1 MELKNKTV
9 LITGGAQGIGH
20 QLAMLAADR
29 GARIFVF
36 DVSEPAEPLEGVK
49 YFKVDITSANDLES
63 AFKKIGG
70 QIDVVINNAGLM
82 RRGNVFETSEA
93 DYDLLMNV
101 NLKGMWL
108 VTKYA
113 GPWLTD
119 GATVFFMSSRHGMTL
134 KPDPAIYCLSKHG
147 VWGLAEIVKMTRPD
161 FRVKVAFPGSVDT
174 ALTWV
179 QVKEEDKEAKRKTV
193 VSPQFIAGK
202 IIELIESD
210 YAELVFDEQKKEY
223 RFE

>member
-1 MELKNKTV
+1 MELINKTV

-20 QLAMLAADR
+20 QLAMLAAVR
-29 GARIFVF
+29 GARVFVF
-36 DVSEPAEPLEGVK
+36 DVAEPAEPLGGVK
-49 YFKVDITSANDLES
+49 YFKVDITSAKSLES
-63 AFKKIGG
+63 AFGKIDGR
-70 QIDVVINNAGLM
+70 IDVLINNAGLM
-82 RRGNVFETSEA
+82 RRGNIFETTEA

-113 GPWLTD
+113 HSWLTD

-147 VWGLAEIVKMTRPD
+147 VWGLAQIVAMTRPD
-161 FRVKVAFPGSVDT
+161 LRVKVAFPGSVDT

-179 QVKEEDKEAKRKTV
+179 QVKEADKEAKRKTV

-202 IIELIESD
+202 IIELLESD
-210 YAELVFDEQKKEY
+210 HSKLVFDEQKKEY